1 MQGKKKLSIVV
12 LSYNHQEYIEQALE
26 GIFMQKVDFPI
37 ELILCDDKSPD
48 NTHEVIE
55 AYLKNGFYAELL
67 LRPTAG
73 YGRVFGVL

>member
-55 AYLKNGFYAELL
+55 AYLKNTPPL
-67 LRPTAG
+67 
-73 YGRVFGVL
+73 